1 MSALI
6 MSPALIADRIDGFLF
21 CNEHVN
27 RDVAVYVKCIHLTWV
42 PSMEVN
48 TAAFH
53 TCLCKYFSGK
63 MGTRHV
69 CVCVYVN
76 ALVIN
81 VRLQQ
86 HMCEVICLLWQ
97 WLMYMFSRKWR
108 VWAFMHMKGLDWVMI
123 CILYRRFLSED
134 DPNMADLYTRL
145 YNSALEWA
153 NSSTLTFPVPKTW
166 VLSHSQSSDSSGA
179 NNEKC
184 RPRQKKKKISHKKT
198 A

>member
-1 MSALI
+1 
-6 MSPALIADRIDGFLF
+6 
-21 CNEHVN
+21 
-27 RDVAVYVKCIHLTWV
+27 
-42 PSMEVN
+42 MEVN

-81 VRLQQ
+81 VRLHQ
-86 HMCEVICLLWQ
+86 HVREVICLLWQ

-123 CILYRRFLSED
+123 RILYRRFLSED

-166 VLSHSQSSDSSGA
+166 VLSHSQSYDSSGA